1 LPGLGGRNRKCAE
14 AFVKTGKP
22 FEELEKDMLN
32 GQSASRPER
41 VHILLPLL
49 TSSAPRPRS
58 LSAELQG
65 IYTAQEIHTFLQEK
79 GNVDDYP
86 LFKAVR
92 PRRSLA
98 PQQPRRVLIALLAC
112 SCQVYEI
119 SFEGRKVETLT
130 DGL

>member
-1 LPGLGGRNRKCAE
+1 VRRGVRQDRQGVRGAREGHAEWPECVSPGKGSYPAALADK
-14 AFVKTGKP
+14 
-22 FEELEKDMLN
+22 L
-32 GQSASRPER
+32 RPTATF
-41 VHILLPLL
+41 PL
-49 TSSAPRPRS
+49 
-58 LSAELQG
+58 AELQG